1 MTKLSP
7 GFMGNVTP
15 RRAAIYVRVSSDEQV
30 QGYSLDA
37 QVHAG
42 RLYCE
47 MQGWEI
53 AKLYRDEGR
62 SARTEQIAKRPAFA
76 QMLKDSE
83 AGLIDVVIVH
93 KLDRFARN
101 LVVTIETL
109 QRLEQAGVSFV
120 SISEQ
125 MDFSTPIGKM
135 TLSMLASLAQYYSD
149 NLSWETKKGKAERK
163 RQGLYNGLL
172 PFGVTT
178 NAAGIPVLNMTP
190 WACNLDTKEELSP
203 AAGLLSA
210 FKLAAERRTDKE
222 IAQALNAVGY
232 RTSGNRGQN
241 PFTKDTVRAILRNR
255 FYLGEL
261 PDGNGGWLPGKH
273 GTLIDPVL
281 FERADVARRSNLRRP
296 RRVSEVRSPWA
307 LSGLATCASCG
318 KMMTSSGRSDGR
330 RRIQCSG
337 RVQGTGCTEPTFFA
351 DVVESQIGAVLS
363 NFDVDP
369 VRRKGLIN
377 AYMQGQQ
384 HDVSAEAS
392 RKRLRRQLQRLRD
405 LYLEGDLN
413 RMEYQDRRND
423 MQRQLDALPAPSSGN
438 DEVAEQL
445 AEYLGNLALAW
456 NDATPEERNRMA
468 RELFSEA
475 VVANKTAV
483 AVVPRP
489 EVRPFFTH
497 LFEDEIT
504 YRRKRRGSET
514 HDRTLLRTPD
524 RASAHERRIIEPS
537 ASAIQPILPPL
548 SKALT
553 ERDRPNTGTP

>member
-1 MTKLSP
+1 MTTISA
-7 GFMGNVTP
+7 GFMSVATA

-37 QVHAG
+37 QEHAG

-47 MQGWEI
+47 MHGWKV

-76 QMLKDSE
+76 QMLKDAE

-163 RQGLYNGLL
+163 RQGFYNGLL

-178 NAAGIPVLNMTP
+178 NAAGIPVLNLMP
-190 WACNLDTKEELSP
+190 WACNLDTREELSP
-203 AAGLLSA
+203 AAGLLTA

-273 GTLIDPVL
+273 GTLIGPVL
-281 FERADVARRSNLRRP
+281 FERADLARRSNLRRP

-318 KMMTSSGRSDGR
+318 KSMTSSGRSDGR

-337 RVQGTGCTEPTFFA
+337 RVQGTDCTEPTFFA
-351 DVVESQIGAVLS
+351 DVVESQIGTVLS

-369 VRRKGLIN
+369 VRRKRLIS

-384 HDVSAEAS
+384 HDVSSETS
-392 RKRLRRQLQRLRD
+392 RKRLQRQLQRLRD

-413 RMEYQDRRND
+413 RMEYQDRRNET
-423 MQRQLDALPAPSSGN
+423 QRQLDALPAPSAGS

-445 AEYLGNLALAW
+445 AEYLSNLALAW

-475 VVANKTAV
+475 VMANKTAV

-489 EVRPFFTH
+489 EIRPFFSH

-504 YRRKRRGSET
+504 YRRKRRDSNP
-514 HDRTLLRTPD
+514 R
-524 RASAHERRIIEPS
+524 S
-537 ASAIQPILPPL
+537 QP
-548 SKALT
+548 
-553 ERDRPNTGTP
+553 

>member
-1 MTKLSP
+1 MTAISA
-7 GFMGNVTP
+7 GFMGSATA

-37 QVHAG
+37 QERAG

-62 SARTEQIAKRPAFA
+62 SARTEQIVKRPAFA
-76 QMLKDSE
+76 QMLKDAE
-83 AGLIDVVIVH
+83 AGLIDVIIVH

-120 SISEQ
+120 SITEQ

-261 PDGNGGWLPGKH
+261 PDGNSGWLPGKH

-318 KMMTSSGRSDGR
+318 KSMTSSGRSDGH

-369 VRRKGLIN
+369 VRRKRLIS

-384 HDVSAEAS
+384 HDVSSEAS
-392 RKRLRRQLQRLRD
+392 RKRLRRQLQRLR
-405 LYLEGDLN
+405 ES
-413 RMEYQDRRND
+413 
-423 MQRQLDALPAPSSGN
+423 LP
-438 DEVAEQL
+438 
-445 AEYLGNLALAW
+445 
-456 NDATPEERNRMA
+456 
-468 RELFSEA
+468 
-475 VVANKTAV
+475 
-483 AVVPRP
+483 
-489 EVRPFFTH
+489 
-497 LFEDEIT
+497 
-504 YRRKRRGSET
+504 RRGSES
-514 HDRTLLRTPD
+514 HGVSG
-524 RASAHERRIIEPS
+524 AA
-537 ASAIQPILPPL
+537 Q
-548 SKALT
+548 
-553 ERDRPNTGTP
+553 

>member
-1 MTKLSP
+1 MTFPRSP
-7 GFMGNVTP
+7 QLGNTT
-15 RRAAIYVRVSSDEQV
+15 RRRVALYVRVSSDEQV

-37 QVHAG
+37 QERAG

-47 MQGWEI
+47 MQGWEV

-76 QMLKDSE
+76 QMLEDAE

-109 QRLEQAGVSFV
+109 QRLEHAGVSFV

-178 NAAGIPVLNMTP
+178 SAAGIPVLNLAP
-190 WACNLDTKEELSP
+190 WACSLDTREELSP
-203 AAGLLSA
+203 AAGLLMA
-210 FKLAAERRTDKE
+210 FKLAAERHTDKE
-222 IAQALNAVGY
+222 IAQELNAKGY

-273 GTLIDPVL
+273 GTLIDPDL
-281 FERADVARRSNLRRP
+281 FELADAARRANLRHP
-296 RRVSEVRSPWA
+296 RRISEVRSPWA

-318 KMMTSSGRSDGR
+318 KSMTSSGRSDGR

-351 DVVESQIGAVLS
+351 DVVENQIGEILR

-369 VRRKGLIN
+369 TRRKRLIS

-384 HDVSAEAS
+384 QDTTTEST
-392 RKRLRRQLQRLRD
+392 RKRLGRQLQRLRD
-405 LYLEGDLN
+405 LYLEGDLS
-413 RMEYQDRRND
+413 RAEYQERRD
-423 MQRQLDALPAPSSGN
+423 ETQRQLDALPVVQASNKDVG
-438 DEVAEQL
+438 EQL
-445 AEYLGNLALAW
+445 ATYLSNLSLAW
-456 NDATPEERNRMA
+456 RDATAEERNLMA
-468 RELFSEA
+468 RELFSETI
-475 VVANKTAV
+475 VANKTAV

-489 EVRPFFTH
+489 EIRPFFAH
-497 LFEDEIT
+497 LFEDETT
-504 YRRKRRGSET
+504 YRRKRRDSNP
-514 HDRTLLRTPD
+514 R
-524 RASAHERRIIEPS
+524 S
-537 ASAIQPILPPL
+537 QP
-548 SKALT
+548 
-553 ERDRPNTGTP
+553 

>member
-1 MTKLSP
+1 MAQRLRQRSAQQ
-7 GFMGNVTP
+7 
-15 RRAAIYVRVSSDEQV
+15 RAITRAVGYIRVSSEEQTE
-30 QGYSLDA
+30 GYSLAA
-37 QVHAG
+37 QERALG
-42 RLYCE
+42 LYCE
-47 MQGWEI
+47 AHGWELVH
-53 AKLYRDEGR
+53 LYADEGR
-62 SARTEQIAKRPAFA
+62 SAWTDDPEARPQFAAALADADAGAF
-76 QMLKDSE
+76 
-83 AGLIDVVIVH
+83 DVLIVH

-101 LVVTIETL
+101 V
-109 QRLEQAGVSFV
+109 GVAIDALKSLRALDVGFV

-125 MDFSTPIGKM
+125 MDFSTPIGKV
-135 TLSMLASLAQYYSD
+135 TLSMLASLVQYYSD
-149 NLSWETKKGKAERK
+149 NLSWETKKSKAERK

-190 WACNLDTKEELSP
+190 WACNLDSKEELSP

-351 DVVESQIGAVLS
+351 DVVESQIGAVLN

-369 VRRKGLIN
+369 WRRKRLIS
-377 AYMQGQQ
+377 AYVQGQH
-384 HDVSAEAS
+384 HDVSSEAS

-413 RMEYQDRRND
+413 RMEYQERRNE
-423 MQRQLDALPAPSSGN
+423 MQRQLEALPAPSSGN

-456 NDATPEERNRMA
+456 NNATPEERNRMA
-468 RELFSEA
+468 RELYSEA

-497 LFEDEIT
+497 VFEDEIT
-504 YRRKRRGSET
+504 YRRKRRDSNP
-514 HDRTLLRTPD
+514 R
-524 RASAHERRIIEPS
+524 S
-537 ASAIQPILPPL
+537 QP
-548 SKALT
+548 
-553 ERDRPNTGTP
+553 